1 MESNVQ
7 FEDYSMKVKTAITEK
22 TIQWLYEVATE
33 IVSKAKRY
41 CKMDD
46 ESGGKQLKGS
56 YRYAVDEAK
65 GEAQIGS
72 PLESAFWEEW
82 GTGEY
87 AAHGD
92 GRKGWWV
99 YIKYGPKRRKMSKSY
114 ATKAEAEEAAEFL
127 RRVKKLDAYATNGRE
142 PNYTLEKAFTDTRP
156 FAERRLAELLGE
168 DGGQ

>member
-1 MESNVQ
+1 MASGVR
-7 FEDYSMKVKTAITEK
+7 FEDYSMKVKEAISEK
-22 TIQWLYEVATE
+22 TITWLHEVANE
-33 IVSKAKRY
+33 IASKAKRG

-56 YRYAVDEAK
+56 YRCAVDEAK

-99 YIKYGPKRRKMSKSY
+99 YIRGEESKGGGKSY
-114 ATKAEAEEAAEFL
+114 RTREEAEAAADFL
-127 RRVKKLDAYATNGRE
+127 RMVKKLDAVVTNGRR

-156 FAERRLAELLGE
+156 FAKRRLAELLGE
-168 DGGQ
+168 DS